1 MFWKALGELYAAR
14 AVVPGFE
21 TSQGAEVVIW
31 LLASKGQRPLK
42 DLYRSSQFSEPTARS
57 CLMRLVDQGFAAVEG
72 TVDDQ
77 RQRFARPTAKLLEA
91 FAGYRAVLLRV
102 ATAAEADSHSA
113 GQQSTNVAVSIAGLR
128 PETTLRVE

>member
-21 TSQGAEVVIW
+21 TSQGAEVVLW

-57 CLMRLVDQGFAAVEG
+57 CLMRLVDQGFATVEG
-72 TVDDQ
+72 IADDQ
-77 RQRFARPTAKLLEA
+77 RQRYARPTPKLLKA
-91 FAGYRAVLLRV
+91 LAKYRAVLLRV
-102 ATAAEADSHSA
+102 ATAAEADSHSTNR
-113 GQQSTNVAVSIAGLR
+113 QCTNVAASIAGLQ
-128 PETTLRVE
+128 PEAIVRVG